1 MTWLRLAALL
11 GLVHAAFSAWWAVGG
26 TWLLDTVG
34 DWAVDLQAER
44 PVAAG
49 AGLGAIAAVK
59 AAGALL
65 PPLVE
70 RRRGRVG
77 TRAATWSRTAVRS
90 LSWPGGVVLVAYGG
104 LNTVVAWLVLGGV
117 VVPDDGYDRAAMLGH
132 AALWDPLFLA
142 WGLALLLGLRAT
154 RTRGP
159 VPGGP

>member
-1 MTWLRLAALL
+1 VTWLRLAALL

-49 AGLGAIAAVK
+49 AGLAAIAAVK

-65 PPLVE
+65 PAVVGGHRPG
-70 RRRGRVG
+70 GRSRV
-77 TRAATWSRTAVRS
+77 RTAVRS

-117 VVPDDGYDRAAMLGH
+117 VVPDDGYDRAAMIGH

-154 RTRGP
+154 RSGGAVPEGP
-159 VPGGP
+159 